1 MFDIKKLFAREAR
14 AQSEAGPAGTPTGT
28 PDSDYQHPSALRGE
42 GLELEYQSLIAT
54 QFRRWGIKSMGV
66 TIEVRKIG
74 QATDGFDVLV
84 GMVRLTRWD
93 RISSLRVMLG
103 LPLLEHRVRKAVKAT
118 WLADYSHFGGLWL
131 RASES
136 LQAGEGME
144 ELHQLL
150 MQVAAPS
157 QAAPAA
163 PARARAA
170 AVPRQQVL

>member
-14 AQSEAGPAGTPTGT
+14 AQSEAGPVAGTPAST
-28 PDSDYQHPSALRGE
+28 PDSDFQHPSALRGE

-54 QFRRWGIKSMGV
+54 HFRRWRIKSASV

-74 QATDGFDVLV
+74 QAPDGFDVMV

-103 LPLLEHRVRKAVKAT
+103 LPLLEHRVRKAAKAT

-157 QAAPAA
+157 SASAPRGAGTKG
-163 PARARAA
+163 A
-170 AVPRQQVL
+170 AVEH